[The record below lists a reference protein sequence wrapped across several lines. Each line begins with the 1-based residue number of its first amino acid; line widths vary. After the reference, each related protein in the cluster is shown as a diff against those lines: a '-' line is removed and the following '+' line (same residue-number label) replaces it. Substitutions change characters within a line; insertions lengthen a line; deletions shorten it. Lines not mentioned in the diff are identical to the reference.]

1 MSLPRHLLLLAFWLS
16 GLYWPG
22 LSWAAGSAENV
33 DPWEPMNRK
42 IFAFNDKLDEYVLL
56 PAAKG
61 YRFVMPDP
69 AEQGVSNFIT
79 NIYEFNTVINSLLQ
93 GRPGDALSSATR
105 FLVNSTMGLAGLL
118 DVASPMGLE
127 RKPADFDQTL
137 YTWGVDAGPYLV
149 LPLYGPHTV
158 RSTAGFVVDSY
169 SSIPSLIDEPQYSYP
184 FRALEALDVRAELIK
199 ADDLVTG
206 DRYIFIRNAYLQR
219 REYFLHGNT
228 DDSFSDS
235 FGADEYEEF

>member
-1 MSLPRHLLLLAFWLS
+1 MVFQGLS
-16 GLYWPG
+16 WAG
-22 LSWAAGSAENV
+22 LSWAAEREQNI

-42 IFAFNDKLDEYVLL
+42 IFAFNDTLDEYILL
-56 PAAKG
+56 PTAKG

-69 AEQGVSNFIT
+69 AEQGVSNFIA

-93 GRPGDALSSATR
+93 GRPGNALSSATR

-118 DVASPMGLE
+118 DVASPMGIE

-137 YTWGVDAGPYLV
+137 YTWGVDSGPYLV
-149 LPLYGPHTV
+149 LPLYGPRTV
-158 RSTAGFVVDSY
+158 RGTAGYLFDTY
-169 SSIPSLIDEPQYSYP
+169 SSIPYLIDEPAYAYT
-184 FRALEALDVRAELIK
+184 FWAVEAIDIRAELIK

-219 REYFLHGNT
+219 REYFLHGEVQ
-228 DDSFSDS
+228 DDFSDS
-235 FGADEYEEF
+235 FDADEYEEF